1 MDLGGPAPWTPLR
14 GRRDG
19 RGEKRRNSSIRH
31 VKRLLA
37 PLVGGLGIRALL
49 RRRPPAPASPSATHV
64 DELRAKLAETRVEE
78 EPETPGVD
86 ARRADVHERARQ
98 AIDDLKE

>member
-19 RGEKRRNSSIRH
+19 RGEKRRNSSIRR

-37 PLVGGLGIRALL
+37 LLVGGLGIRALL
-49 RRRPPAPASPSATHV
+49 RRRGGAEPARVAPV

-78 EPETPGVD
+78 EPEAPAVE